1 MLGLDIDHK
10 RYPQGY
16 TKLWGISGGVGCMAY
31 GRIDVDWPEGPIESY
46 QLEKPSIAI
55 RRSSGNDIVL
65 DTTAVSRYHVSLTR
79 QDHQILLEDL
89 DSVNGTYID
98 GERIQPHDP
107 IVLNGGEE
115 VQIGDIRVIYHPVE
129 NIAENPTR
137 PISVPDNQQE
147 TRRIELIQPTFKVE
161 LDPPAD
167 PVTPGAYIQAN
178 LIVTNL
184 GREVDQYRIEIDG
197 VPKEW
202 VRMDRAQF
210 EIDPGGDVPVLISF
224 KPLRRSESAPGDYA
238 VTVRVHAQSVP
249 DQPTEARMHLMVR
262 AYSGFGIVLGTER
275 ITPDDPFEL
284 HVHNQGSGPLT
295 LTLAGAAP
303 GGGLVFDLPSP
314 SLTLAPGERRAIH

>member
-10 RYPQGY
+10 RDPQGY
-16 TKLWGISGGVGCMAY
+16 TKLWGISGGAGSMAY
-31 GRIDVDWPEGPIESY
+31 GRIDVYWPDGPIESY

-55 RRSSGNDIVL
+55 GRSSGNDIVL
-65 DTTAVSRYHVSLTR
+65 DTTAVSRYHVSLSR
-79 QDHQILLEDL
+79 QDQQVLLEDL
-89 DSVNGTYID
+89 GC
-98 GERIQPHDP
+98 
-107 IVLNGGEE
+107 
-115 VQIGDIRVIYHPVE
+115 
-129 NIAENPTR
+129 
-137 PISVPDNQQE
+137 
-147 TRRIELIQPTFKVE
+147 
-161 LDPPAD
+161 
-167 PVTPGAYIQAN
+167 
-178 LIVTNL
+178 
-184 GREVDQYRIEIDG
+184 EVDQYRIEIDG